1 MSFYREDVNGL
12 PPRAS
17 DAGPDNPISPDSEIR
32 SGIADAA
39 FQLKQAEN
47 AIAPLPTVREVREM
61 LDEILNA
68 WDGAP
73 LRAGRQAEPDHASEA
88 RALADI
94 NRRLAE
100 EFGI

>member
-1 MSFYREDVNGL
+1 MHDPLNL
-12 PPRAS
+12 PARAS

-32 SGIADAA
+32 R
-39 FQLKQAEN
+39 
-47 AIAPLPTVREVREM
+47 VREL